1 MARELLVARAKLHCA
16 HHGQV
21 SLASSHPWIQ
31 IDGSPVLVRQDV
43 EGVPIEGCP
52 NTIPPNTVMCSQTI
66 AVQSRSESQW
76 LFVAGRPIALSSV
89 VGSVVCQPPLSAQF
103 SVTSAGQGLV
113 REDP

>member
-1 MARELLVARAKLHCA
+1 MARELLVARARLHCA

-21 SLASSHPWIQ
+21 SPEASHPWIR

-43 EGVPIEGCP
+43 EGVAIVGCP
-52 NTIPPNTVMCSQTI
+52 NTIPPNTVLCSRTI
-66 AVQSRSESQW
+66 AVLDRSESHW
-76 LFVAGRPIALSSV
+76 LFIAGRPIALSSV

-103 SVTSAGQGLV
+103 SVTSAGQAFV